1 MQDDSSVLIALGVAI
16 LAAVFVIVIVTS
28 VRPAGEAIQEAIQEA
43 IASGRVTYGM
53 SEKQVIQ
60 VWGDPDA
67 LTTKVTETPMGS
79 LDQLSSALEGL
90 SSALKGLSQ
99 SRLERALAG
108 KTFKTLYTYT
118 IWTYRNPWRTV
129 TFDDHGY
136 VVVDWFPKD

>member
-28 VRPAGEAIQEAIQEA
+28 VRPAGEAIQEA

-79 LDQLSSALEGL
+79 LDQLSSAL
-90 SSALKGLSQ
+90 KGLSQ

-108 KTFKTLYTYT
+108 KTLYTYT

>member
-16 LAAVFVIVIVTS
+16 LAAVFVVVIVTS
-28 VRPAGEAIQEAIQEA
+28 VRPDEAAIREA

-60 VWGDPDA
+60 VWGEPDT
-67 LTTKVTETPMGS
+67 LEPKVTTGPLGKG
-79 LDQLSSALEGL
+79 DQLAEFF
-90 SSALKGLSQ
+90 KGLSQ

-108 KTFKTLYTYT
+108 RTLYTYT

-129 TFDDHGY
+129 TFDDQGH